1 MVSGLKKEN
10 IDVSQI
16 DPSLFRYSMLGE
28 IECDVFV
35 AMLAGLACFVIV
47 KPSVQ

>member
-28 IECDVFV
+28 IEYDVFV
-35 AMLAGLACFVIV
+35 VMFSL
-47 KPSVQ
+47 